1 MYEIV
6 TDHNKSNTQRCIKN
20 CPQLGTETVAL
31 GGNAVSAPLQKTLA
45 SAGFDTGRAEIE
57 AGATRGVPS
66 KRSLFFSIRRN
77 MIAI

>member
-6 TDHNKSNTQRCIKN
+6 TDPTDPILSAASY

-31 GGNAVSAPLQKTLA
+31 GFAVSALQKTLA
-45 SAGFDTGRAEIE
+45 SAGVDTGRAEIE

-66 KRSLFFSIRRN
+66 KPSLFFSIRRN